1 MGVVCRHPGIR
12 NDITK
17 CIHDMDAKLEVLS
30 REGVKRIVCGDLNID
45 GLNIQHDDAT
55 YNFINSTMSHGF
67 IHIIR

>member
-1 MGVVCRHPGIR
+1 
-12 NDITK
+12 
-17 CIHDMDAKLEVLS
+17 MDAKLEVLS